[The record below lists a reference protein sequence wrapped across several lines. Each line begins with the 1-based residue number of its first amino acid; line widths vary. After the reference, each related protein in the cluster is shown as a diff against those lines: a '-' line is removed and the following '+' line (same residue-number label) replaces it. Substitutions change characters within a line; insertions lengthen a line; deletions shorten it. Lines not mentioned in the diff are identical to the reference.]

1 MILTIILLSLT
12 VLGLGYGLYNILNKY
27 EKLEDENDYVNN
39 YVNEL
44 LTKLKSTISTMKEI
58 DHRGSFESDDETGL
72 IFSEIKNLI
81 DDIENNYLLEE
92 DTDAKKTK

>member
-44 LTKLKSTISTMKEI
+44 LTKLKSTISTMKER
-58 DHRGSFESDDETGL
+58 DHRASLESDEETGV

-92 DTDAKKTK
+92 DTNAKKTK

>member
-39 YVNEL
+39 YVN
-44 LTKLKSTISTMKEI
+44 
-58 DHRGSFESDDETGL
+58 L
-72 IFSEIKNLI
+72 I
-81 DDIENNYLLEE
+81 NY
-92 DTDAKKTK
+92 KKYNYF